1 MNLEEIAQRIKDPN
15 LCGSKDI
22 DQLHQLTNKY
32 PYSQAFSI
40 LYLKSLSVNNDVRF
54 DDELQLHAYKITD
67 RMRLFE
73 LINEKEKITEEVIQ
87 VEEII
92 KVQEVTPE
100 KTDIEEEET
109 PSIDTENS
117 EEIEELKESDVI
129 VDIQQIEETYS
140 TIDPLENQTISSE
153 GNINDSDSDDDML
166 EIVLDIATPIS
177 DIQEKEVEIQPL
189 DQEEG
194 EEGEGV
200 VESITE
206 SEIPEELSNNNSI
219 LPETIQIEQQIQEE
233 ELEEVQVKDASSHV
247 SNSINLENN
256 YLDFEI
262 LTHAISSNYSLV
274 DSNPIPEEQEMSS
287 SVVEEIEIESFKVS
301 SYTLENVPK
310 QESKKAFSS
319 WLKSNKNENYDEVDE
334 SKKKIDT
341 IVRQFIS
348 EEPSISR
355 PIKVENA
362 VEKPKTDFFSP
373 IKKAK
378 ESLNENTL
386 PVSETLAKIFAA
398 QGNFPKAIYAYEQ
411 LIVIY
416 PEKKIFFVNQI
427 EELTKKLNA

>member
-1 MNLEEIAQRIKDPN
+1 MMNLEEIAQRIKDPN
-15 LCGSKDI
+15 LCGSMDI

-92 KVQEVTPE
+92 EVEEVIAE
-100 KTDIEEEET
+100 KTDREEKEEET
-109 PSIDTENS
+109 TSIGTENS
-117 EEIEELKESDVI
+117 EEKEELEESDLLADV
-129 VDIQQIEETYS
+129 QPIEETYS
-140 TIDPLENQTISSE
+140 TIDPIENQNISSE
-153 GNINDSDSDDDML
+153 SDLSTSDSDEDML

-177 DIQEKEVEIQPL
+177 DIQEKEVEIQAFE
-189 DQEEG
+189 QEEK
-194 EEGEGV
+194 EKA
-200 VESITE
+200 ITE
-206 SEIPEELSNNNSI
+206 SEIPEERSNNNSI
-219 LPETIQIEQQIQEE
+219 LPETIPIEQQE
-233 ELEEVQVKDASSHV
+233 ELEEVPVKDTSSNV
-247 SNSINLENN
+247 CNSITLQDNS
-256 YLDFEI
+256 LDFEI
-262 LTHAISSNYSLV
+262 LTHAISSNYSLA
-274 DSNPIPEEQEMSS
+274 DNIPTPEEPKISS
-287 SVVEEIEIESFKVS
+287 SIVDEIEIESFKVS
-301 SYTLENVPK
+301 SYALESGPK
-310 QESKKAFSS
+310 EESKKAFSG
-319 WLKSNKNENYDEVDE
+319 WLKSNKNENYDQEDE

-341 IVRQFIS
+341 IVRQFII

-378 ESLNENTL
+378 ESLSENTL

>member
-1 MNLEEIAQRIKDPN
+1 MMNLEEIAQRIKDPN
-15 LCGSKDI
+15 LCGSMDI

-92 KVQEVTPE
+92 EVEEVIAE
-100 KTDIEEEET
+100 KTDREEKEEET
-109 PSIDTENS
+109 TSIGTENS
-117 EEIEELKESDVI
+117 EEKEELEESDLLADV
-129 VDIQQIEETYS
+129 QQIEETYS
-140 TIDPLENQTISSE
+140 TINPIENQKISSE
-153 GNINDSDSDDDML
+153 SDLSTSDSDEDML

-177 DIQEKEVEIQPL
+177 DIQEKEVEIQAFE
-189 DQEEG
+189 QEE
-194 EEGEGV
+194 
-200 VESITE
+200 ESITE

-219 LPETIQIEQQIQEE
+219 LPETIPIEKQIQEE
-233 ELEEVQVKDASSHV
+233 ELEEVQVKDTSSHV
-247 SNSINLENN
+247 SNSITLEDKS
-256 YLDFEI
+256 LDFEI
-262 LTHAISSNYSLV
+262 LTHAISSNYSVV
-274 DSNPIPEEQEMSS
+274 DNIPTPEEPEISS
-287 SVVEEIEIESFKVS
+287 SIVDEIEIESFKVS
-301 SYTLENVPK
+301 SYALESGPK
-310 QESKKAFSS
+310 EESKKAFSG
-319 WLKSNKNENYDEVDE
+319 WLKSNKNENYDQEDE

-341 IVRQFIS
+341 IVRQFII

-378 ESLNENTL
+378 ESLSENTL

>member
-1 MNLEEIAQRIKDPN
+1 MMNLEEIAQRIKDPN

-117 EEIEELKESDVI
+117 EETEELKESGVLA
-129 VDIQQIEETYS
+129 DIQQVEKTYS
-140 TIDPLENQTISSE
+140 TIVPIENQNISSE
-153 GNINDSDSDDDML
+153 SDLSTSDSDEDML

-177 DIQEKEVEIQPL
+177 DTQEKEVEAETQAFE
-189 DQEEG
+189 QEEQ
-194 EEGEGV
+194 EEA
-200 VESITE
+200 ITE
-206 SEIPEELSNNNSI
+206 IEIPEELSNNNSI

-233 ELEEVQVKDASSHV
+233 ELEELQVKDASSHV

-256 YLDFEI
+256 SLDFEI

-274 DSNPIPEEQEMSS
+274 DSIPIPEEQEMSS

-301 SYTLENVPK
+301 SYTLENVHK
-310 QESKKAFSS
+310 KESKKAFSS

>member
-15 LCGSKDI
+15 LCGSMDI

-73 LINEKEKITEEVIQ
+73 LINEKEKITEEIIQ

-92 KVQEVTPE
+92 EVEEVIAE
-100 KTDIEEEET
+100 KTDCEEKEEET
-109 PSIDTENS
+109 TSIGTENS
-117 EEIEELKESDVI
+117 EGKEELEESDLLA
-129 VDIQQIEETYS
+129 DIQQIEETYS
-140 TIDPLENQTISSE
+140 AINPLENQNISSE
-153 GNINDSDSDDDML
+153 GDLSISDCDDEML

-177 DIQEKEVEIQPL
+177 DTQEKEAEIQAFE
-189 DQEEG
+189 QEEK
-194 EEGEGV
+194 EKAL
-200 VESITE
+200 TE
-206 SEIPEELSNNNSI
+206 SKIPEEQSNNNSI
-219 LPETIQIEQQIQEE
+219 LPETIPIEQQIQQK
-233 ELEEVQVKDASSHV
+233 ELEEVPVKDTSSNV
-247 SNSINLENN
+247 SNSITLQDNS
-256 YLDFEI
+256 LDFEI

-274 DSNPIPEEQEMSS
+274 DNIPIPEEPEISTS
-287 SVVEEIEIESFKVS
+287 IVDEIEIESFKVS
-301 SYTLENVPK
+301 SYALESTPK
-310 QESKKAFSS
+310 EESKKAFSG
-319 WLKSNKNENYDEVDE
+319 WLKSNKNENYDQEDE

-341 IVRQFIS
+341 IVRQFII

-378 ESLNENTL
+378 ESLSENTL